1 MDFPMAKS
9 EERESCAEM
18 ELGGGTV
25 GIEFESSLAD
35 CLSCYEIKVL
45 FL

>member
-18 ELGGGTV
+18 ELGGELWASNSRVRLLTV
-25 GIEFESSLAD
+25 
-35 CLSCYEIKVL
+35 
-45 FL
+45 